1 LRVPGARLHG
11 GQAMIE
17 DLPLAGLR
25 ILVVEDD
32 MVVAL
37 AIEQA
42 LKDLGAA
49 CAGPALSVDHAL
61 RLAQEEALDGALL
74 DLDLR
79 GTLSFGVADAL
90 EARGV
95 PVVFATGYDQDARFP
110 TRFADHPRLGKP
122 YSEQELKQVALA
134 RFARSASD
142 QR

>member
-1 LRVPGARLHG
+1 
-11 GQAMIE
+11 MIE

-42 LKDLGAA
+42 LEDLGAA

-110 TRFADHPRLGKP
+110 TRFADHPRLCKP
-122 YSEQELKQVALA
+122 YSEQELQQMALA

-142 QR
+142 RR